1 MIVGLG
7 MDLVDIARVR
17 ALLERYGD
25 RGRTRLF
32 TDAEAAYA
40 EARAEPARHYAARFA
55 AKEAA
60 FKALAGTVEAR
71 CIGWRDIEVA
81 NETDGRPTLRLS
93 GPAAARAAQLGVTT
107 AWVTLTH
114 SDTVAAATVVLE
126 GGGPSPADRGR

>member
-17 ALLERYGD
+17 ALLERHGD

-32 TDAEAAYA
+32 SDGEVAYA

-60 FKALAGTVEAR
+60 FKALAGTAEAR
-71 CIGWRDIEVA
+71 CIGWRDIEVV
-81 NETDGRPTLRLS
+81 NEADGRPTLRLT
-93 GPAAARAAQLGVTT
+93 GPAAARAAALGVTA

-114 SDTVAAATVVLE
+114 ADSVAGATVVLE
-126 GGGPSPADRGR
+126 AGGPAPAGRAG